1 MASGWAQ
8 TTFHALYD
16 RNYRILWA
24 GTTLAFL
31 AFMMSSVVQSV
42 VAFDLTGTNE
52 AVGIVSVGMGLAT
65 LLIAPFG
72 GVLADRLSKRLLL
85 LFGQGAIGVT
95 FGVVGVLIVT
105 DQITIFWLAASTF
118 VMGAVFSFIAP
129 ARQAWI
135 GEILPPHDLAN
146 GIALQQ
152 VAMTGTRILGP
163 FLCGGLIALA
173 FVGTG
178 GTYLAMSAMF
188 IIVLATLYQV
198 PTAARSPR
206 PEGVS
211 IGGDLLLGVRHLRER
226 PQLLVLA
233 ASFIGIVI
241 AGFSYQVILPGYL
254 EHSLGRDSREISL
267 LFGVGAVAGLTF
279 TVALAGMSD
288 SRHAFRLMLLGG
300 LVMALGLAVMAIAP
314 GMLVALAAMLLVGA
328 GSSSFQLLNNSMIMQ
343 EADRAYHG
351 RVMSIVMLAWAF
363 NGLVAFPFGFIADR
377 VGERETLAIMGALV
391 LSVTAASTIAHLA
404 LGGGSRQS
412 ATGVYEAAGGD

>member
-1 MASGWAQ
+1 MVSGWAQ
-8 TTFHALYD
+8 TTFQALYD
-16 RNYRILWA
+16 RNYRILWV

-31 AFMMSSVVQSV
+31 AFMMSSVVQSI

-52 AVGIVSVGMGLAT
+52 AVGVVSVGMGLAT

-72 GVLADRLSKRLLL
+72 GVVADRLSKRLLL

-95 FGVVGVLIVT
+95 FALVGVLIVT

-135 GEILPPHDLAN
+135 GEILPAANLAN

-152 VAMTGTRILGP
+152 VAMTATRILGP
-163 FLCGGLIALA
+163 FLCGGLIAIS

-178 GTYLAMSAMF
+178 GTYLAMSGMF
-188 IIVLATLYQV
+188 IFVLATLYQV
-198 PTAARSPR
+198 PTAPPSERSK
-206 PEGVS
+206 GVS
-211 IGGDLLLGVRHLRER
+211 IGGDIVLGLRHLRER

-241 AGFSYQVILPGYL
+241 AGFSYQVVLPGYL
-254 EHSLGRDSREISL
+254 DHSLGHDPAEIAL
-267 LFGVGAVAGLTF
+267 LFGVGAVAGLTV
-279 TVALAGMSD
+279 TVVLAGMSD

-300 LVMALGLAVMAIAP
+300 LIMALGLALMAIAP
-314 GMLVALAAMLLVGA
+314 GMLVALGAMLLVGA
-328 GSSSFQLLNNSMIMQ
+328 GSSSFQLLNNSLIMQ
-343 EADRAYHG
+343 ESDRAYHG
-351 RVMSIVMLAWAF
+351 RVMSIVMLAWGF

-377 VGERETLAIMGALV
+377 LGERETLAVMGALV
-391 LSVTAASTIAHLA
+391 LAVTAASTAAHLA
-404 LGGGSRQS
+404 IGQRGRHAASGI
-412 ATGVYEAAGGD
+412 YEAAGGD